1 MGKIKLCF
9 STAFTS
15 TKPRGVSANVPRYPG
30 IYLCLLSPASWL
42 LGLVNKKA
50 HSLKEPL
57 LAQKDEA
64 IGSPIRRRFHLDF
77 SEDSDYDSPPWG
89 HMFESFLDCSLNL
102 VGWSPISQE
111 GGGLQSK
118 EVGSGRS
125 LGGFFH

>member
-1 MGKIKLCF
+1 M
-9 STAFTS
+9 
-15 TKPRGVSANVPRYPG
+15 
-30 IYLCLLSPASWL
+30 
-42 LGLVNKKA
+42 
-50 HSLKEPL
+50 
-57 LAQKDEA
+57 
-64 IGSPIRRRFHLDF
+64 RRRSHLDF